1 MPLAHLTAKR
11 KNKEPTPEEQQLL
24 DEYFAVKYEL
34 DRTRAIFEQVTDS
47 DLISAV
53 VYEIN
58 ALQKRYS
65 HLLTQLREQNICNFR
80 IVR

>member
-1 MPLAHLTAKR
+1 MPLATK
-11 KNKEPTPEEQQLL
+11 KKQKQPSPEQQQLL
-24 DEYFAVKYEL
+24 DEYYDVKFEL
-34 DRTRAIFEQVTDS
+34 DRARSVFEQVTDP

-58 ALQKRYS
+58 ALQSRYS
-65 HLLTQLREQNICNFR
+65 HLLVQLREQNVCNFR